1 MVLENNMKAST
12 VKKINHIPLIIVFSF
27 VLIFGIIFLILSFSV
42 LNQKIPENCVEVTAE
57 ISYINEIEIDNDF
70 HYEVFIN
77 YSYDGQSFEN
87 QEYDKYDSSMKAGK
101 TVTIFVNPD
110 NPSEY
115 YSDDSDNFV
124 FPLIGGVVIVIGVGG
139 LAFNIIQLI
148 KMKRREE

>member
-1 MVLENNMKAST
+1 MKAST

-139 LAFNIIQLI
+139 LAFNIVQLI

>member
-1 MVLENNMKAST
+1 MVLENKMKANT
-12 VKKINHIPLIIVFSF
+12 VKKINHIPLVIVFSI

-42 LNQKIPENCVEVTAE
+42 LNQQIPENYVEIEAE

-70 HYEVFIN
+70 QYEVFIN
-77 YSYDGQSFEN
+77 YSYDGQNFN
-87 QEYDKYDSSMKAGK
+87 DKEYDKYDSSMKAGK

-110 NPSEY
+110 NPAEY
-115 YSDDSDNFV
+115 CSDDSDNFV

-139 LAFNIIQLI
+139 LAYNIIQLI